1 MAKKSRRDGR
11 SDGMDNLK
19 IVTGGFVMRT
29 NEWKYPKYKLR
40 NDNTVVEQKTRKL
53 EQEIREKENL
63 IKKIQES
70 EASKENDIKGLKRK
84 LENLEE
90 EIEELEDENDSQKK
104 KINTLRETN
113 KEAQKQIVGMEKV
126 IGELNVEVDNQKNTI
141 DNQIADL
148 TTKQKAIN
156 FVYEILTA
164 KQSDDQNIK
173 MVYDKIEKVYNFI
186 LSDVKS
192 VFDLASALPN
202 KWVLRDKLNLLSK
215 LIGECDNWRTQ
226 KRKTWLD
233 NKHSIAFVGE
243 FSAGKTSIVNRILS
257 QDNPDVPQLPVS
269 TEATTAIATYVTG
282 GDRERFEFIAPDN
295 VRKLMPKEVF
305 IEVDKKMLSEV
316 KGINNLIKYFV
327 MSYKNV
333 YLKNLSVLDTPGF
346 SSNDPEDAQ
355 RTLEVINECDA
366 LFWVMDVNAGTINRT
381 SLDLIKK
388 YFTKKLYIV
397 INKVDTKAPS
407 EVESVLKL
415 VKSTFEKEKIKVAS
429 YLKFSKKEKLN
440 VIMEL
445 VKQINKESEYKYL
458 DEIRKVL
465 NEIEE
470 VLKNEEREKYKK
482 YQDCRNEVN
491 KQYTYFE
498 NVLSK
503 LRYRI
508 PRIKNVIRFD
518 NGIFWDD
525 YRIEVD
531 DYKRLINELNGM
543 DDNDIPCLI
552 DAFENQMEL
561 VKLQQE
567 AHEDYIEAKVDLQYI
582 AAAKRKFDV
591 YVKNLD

>member
-1 MAKKSRRDGR
+1 
-11 SDGMDNLK
+11 MDNLK

>member
-1 MAKKSRRDGR
+1 MIESVF
-11 SDGMDNLK
+11 N
-19 IVTGGFVMRT
+19 GGFMMRN

-63 IKKIQES
+63 IKKIQAS
-70 EASKENDIKGLKRK
+70 EATKDADIKGLKQK

-90 EIEELEDENDSQKK
+90 EIEDLEDENNSQKK
-104 KINTLRETN
+104 KINTLRESN
-113 KEAQKQIVGMEKV
+113 KEAQKQIGGMEKV

-141 DNQIADL
+141 NNQLADL
-148 TTKQKAIN
+148 TAKQKAIN

-173 MVYDKIEKVYNFI
+173 VVYDNIEKVYNFI

-202 KWVLRDKLNLLSK
+202 KWVIRDKLNLLSK
-215 LIGECDNWRTQ
+215 LINECDNWRTQ

-233 NKHSIAFVGE
+233 SKRSIAFVGE

-295 VRKLMPKEVF
+295 VRKVMPKEVF

-429 YLKFSKKEKLN
+429 YLKFSKKENLN

-445 VKQINKESEYKYL
+445 VKQIDKECEYKYL

-470 VLKNEEREKYKK
+470 VFKKAEREA
-482 YQDCRNEVN
+482 YQQYQERRNTVN
-491 KQYTYFE
+491 KQRTCFE
-498 NVLSK
+498 QALTQ

-518 NGIFWDD
+518 NGFFWDD

-543 DDNDIPCLI
+543 DDNDIPCFI
-552 DAFENQMEL
+552 NAFENQMEL

-567 AHEDYIEAKVDLQYI
+567 AHEDYIEAKVDLQYV
-582 AAAKRKFDV
+582 AAAKSKFDV
-591 YVKNLD
+591 YVKKLD

>member
-1 MAKKSRRDGR
+1 VAKKSRRDGR

>member
-1 MAKKSRRDGR
+1 
-11 SDGMDNLK
+11 
-19 IVTGGFVMRT
+19 MRT

-40 NDNTVVEQKTRKL
+40 NDNTIVEQKTRKL
-53 EQEIREKENL
+53 VQEIREKENL

-126 IGELNVEVDNQKNTI
+126 IGELNIEVDNQKNTI

-295 VRKLMPKEVF
+295 VRKVMPKEVF

-429 YLKFSKKEKLN
+429 YLKFSKKENLN

-470 VLKNEEREKYKK
+470 VFKKEECEKYKK

-491 KQYTYFE
+491 KQSKYFE

-503 LRYRI
+503 LSHRI
-508 PRIKNVIRFD
+508 PRIKNVIRFKSGFMFITNDVYKITVD
-518 NGIFWDD
+518 N
-525 YRIEVD
+525 
-531 DYKRLINELNGM
+531 YKLLKYELDAM

-552 DAFENQMEL
+552 TAFEEQMDF
-561 VKLQQE
+561 VKSQQE
-567 AHEDYIEAKVDLQYI
+567 AYEEYIEAKVDLQYI

>member
-1 MAKKSRRDGR
+1 
-11 SDGMDNLK
+11 
-19 IVTGGFVMRT
+19 MRT

-40 NDNTVVEQKTRKL
+40 NDNTIVEQKTRKL
-53 EQEIREKENL
+53 VQEIREKENL

-305 IEVDKKMLSEV
+305 IEVDKKMLFEV

-327 MSYKNV
+327 MSYRNG

-388 YFTKKLYIV
+388 YFTKKLYVV
-397 INKVDTKAPS
+397 INKVDTKAPA
-407 EVESVLKL
+407 EVESVLNL

-429 YLKFSKKEKLN
+429 YLKFSKKENLN

-470 VLKNEEREKYKK
+470 VFKKEKCEKYKK

-491 KQYTYFE
+491 KQSKYFE

-503 LRYRI
+503 LSHRI
-508 PRIKNVIRFD
+508 PRIKNVIRFKSGFMFFTNDVYKITVD
-518 NGIFWDD
+518 N
-525 YRIEVD
+525 
-531 DYKRLINELNGM
+531 YKLLKYELDAM

-552 DAFENQMEL
+552 TAFEEQMDF
-561 VKLQQE
+561 VKSQQE
-567 AHEDYIEAKVDLQYI
+567 AYEEYIEAKVDLQYI